1 MAIIS
6 VIGVAI
12 MLIVIGFA
20 IGIWVGRNWERRKHE
35 SKEDDEEEAHS
46 DGEEEHDGKKDE

>member
-1 MAIIS
+1 
-6 VIGVAI
+6 